1 MFGENHDLFHEFP
14 EYEDRIQELK
24 TSDSRF
30 ARLYEEYHKVNDEV
44 WRIEEGIENTDDL
57 YLEELK
63 KKRLHYK
70 DELYAILV
78 K

>member
-1 MFGENHDLFHEFP
+1 MFGEKHDLVHEFP

-24 TSDSRF
+24 MSDSRF
-30 ARLYEEYHKVNDEV
+30 AELYDEYHKVNDEV
-44 WRIEEGIENTDDL
+44 WRIEEGIENTDDF

-63 KKRLHYK
+63 KRRLHYK